1 MQRITKSIA
10 ASAEEWGISPR
21 VAWMITLLPIIVAAT
36 VLMSYVSRPVYRFVT
51 KEDGPIEWAQF
62 LCYAAVCVFSVGI
75 AYKRFKAGHPWQAL
89 MFAGFAF
96 ANFFIAGEEIAWG
109 QRIFDIKT
117 PDDLKAINAQGE
129 ITVHN
134 IGRIQDIFNLI
145 MFLAAG
151 YGAVAYFANKQ
162 MQVERYWDQARHLL
176 VPALFLVPSFLVAF
190 AYKFIRYTVV
200 RSPGFTVTRYAELA
214 ELCLAFGFLV
224 FAGLN
229 YRRLVTQSV
238 SAPVIQEAKLG
249 DKPA

>member
-21 VAWMITLLPIIVAAT
+21 VAWMIALLPIIAAAA
-36 VLMSYVSRPVYRFVT
+36 VLMSYASRPLYRFIT
-51 KEDGPIEWAQF
+51 HEDGPIEWAQF
-62 LCYAAVCVFSVGI
+62 LCYTAVCMFSIGI

-89 MFAGFAF
+89 IFAGFAF

-109 QRIFDIKT
+109 QRIFGIET
-117 PDDLKAINAQGE
+117 PDDLKVINAQGE

-134 IGRIQDIFNLI
+134 IGRIQDVFNLI

-151 YGAVAYFANKQ
+151 YGVVAYFANKWVH
-162 MQVERYWDQARHLL
+162 VERYWDQARHLL

-214 ELCLAFGFLV
+214 ELCLAFGFFV

-229 YRRLVTQSV
+229 YRRLAAQPVR
-238 SAPVIQEAKLG
+238 APAMQDVKLG
-249 DKPA
+249 DTAV

>member
-1 MQRITKSIA
+1 M
-10 ASAEEWGISPR
+10 
-21 VAWMITLLPIIVAAT
+21 
-36 VLMSYVSRPVYRFVT
+36 
-51 KEDGPIEWAQF
+51 
-62 LCYAAVCVFSVGI
+62 
-75 AYKRFKAGHPWQAL
+75 
-89 MFAGFAF
+89 
-96 ANFFIAGEEIAWG
+96 G

-117 PDDLKAINAQGE
+117 PDGLKVINAQGE
-129 ITVHN
+129 ITIHN
-134 IGRIQDIFNLI
+134 IGRIQDIFNVI

-229 YRRLVTQSV
+229 YRLLASQSV

-249 DKPA
+249 DKAA